1 MRLALGMPLVA
12 GMMSGLL
19 ACQEVEPPPVASTVP
34 DSVDMVIYGFT
45 SHMTTD
51 GVMSAVLTADSAYH
65 YASER
70 RAELYGVRV
79 EFYSPQGLLR
89 STLTSDAGT
98 YFSRTGDMEAR
109 DNVVAFTPDRRRL
122 TTCELLYTARTDQ
135 ISGPC
140 DFVFDAPNRHLEG
153 ESFTADP
160 DFQNVTAR
168 GARQGRAGAVE
179 LER

>member
-1 MRLALGMPLVA
+1 MFFA
-12 GMMSGLL
+12 GGIL
-19 ACQEVEPPPVASTVP
+19 ACQEVEPPPISSSVP

-45 SHMTTD
+45 SRMTTD
-51 GVMSAVLTADSAYH
+51 GVMSAMLTADSAYH
-65 YASER
+65 YVTDR
-70 RAELYGVRV
+70 KMELFGVRV

-89 STLTSDAGT
+89 STLTSDDGT

-109 DNVVAFTPDRRRL
+109 GNVLAITPDRRQL
-122 TTCELLYTARTDQ
+122 TTCELRYAARTDE

-140 DFVFDAPNRHLEG
+140 DFVFDAPDRHLEG
-153 ESFTADP
+153 ASFTADP
-160 DFQNVTAR
+160 DFRNVTAR